1 MIWSCV
7 LGAGT
12 VAVCGLAGREIAG
25 RRVGLLAAALAAIY
39 PNVWVHDGMLALRD
53 RGALHH
59 RCAAPLRVPVP
70 ARPERVAGRVARVSG
85 AASRAWPGPSSVLA
99 LPLVLAPL
107 VLLRRDRPWRQ
118 RLLWL
123 GAGTLATAICITPWL
138 GYNLS
143 RFDRP
148 VYMSDNFGSTLG
160 AANCK
165 ATYYGADIGY
175 KNYDCAR
182 VLAQHF
188 TRTVP
193 HWSTLDESERDFVFR
208 KAALTY
214 IKAHKQRVPFE
225 VAARWVRIAGL
236 YHPTQEID
244 RQHVP
249 AQAAG
254 MAGLPPARQLLPDGG
269 PRDHGRGRHA
279 PAVDRHLAAGR
290 DPGDRA
296 ALRRGTFAQTRYR
309 APAEIA
315 FVLAAAVAID
325 AGITVVR
332 RRSEPAMNPSSRP
345 WGPPDG
351 RDRRG
356 PPADPAARA
365 GSRAS
370 TGLRALAALSV
381 LLTHVAF
388 ASGANSASILGVF
401 FARMDGGVAV
411 FFVLSGFLLYRP
423 FILAHV
429 RGRPRRPRAR
439 SCGGGSCASTLRTG
453 WSSPSS
459 STSSPTS
466 RSRRRRSSSSTTAC

>member
-1 MIWSCV
+1 MPVTKRGFALGLSAIALAGFAIRVVFVVFSRVQHLPLGLGDSAFYSRGANLLADGRGFIDPFLLPAVRQSADHPPLYTMWLAIPSLVWPGHAATPTVDMIWSCV

-25 RRVGLLAAALAAIY
+25 PRVGLLAAALAAIY
-39 PNVWVHDGMLALRD
+39 PNVWVHDGMLLSETAALFTTA
-53 RGALHH
+53 ALLLFAYRFLHAPSGW
-59 RCAAPLRVPVP
+59 RAAWLGLWCGLAGL
-70 ARPERVAGRVARVSG
+70 ARPEL
-85 AASRAWPGPSSVLA
+85 VLA
-99 LPLVLAPL
+99 LPLLLAPL
-107 VLLRRDRPWRQ
+107 VLFRRDHPWKQ

-236 YHPTQEID
+236 YHPTQEIND
-244 RQHVP
+244 NTF
-249 AQAAG
+249 
-254 MAGLPPARQLLPDGG
+254 LLKQPEWLGYLLLISYYAMVVLAIIG
-269 PRDHGRGRHA
+269 AIVMRRRSIAIWPLVA
-279 PAVDRHLAAGR
+279 ILVIVLLSVAV
-290 DPGDRA
+290 
-296 ALRRGTFAQTRYR
+296 TFAQTRYR

-325 AGITVVR
+325 AGITAVR
-332 RRSEPAMNPSSRP
+332 RRAEPAHEPELQ
-345 WGPPDG
+345 
-351 RDRRG
+351 
-356 PPADPAARA
+356 AV
-365 GSRAS
+365 GSA
-370 TGLRALAALSV
+370 
-381 LLTHVAF
+381 
-388 ASGANSASILGVF
+388 
-401 FARMDGGVAV
+401 
-411 FFVLSGFLLYRP
+411 
-423 FILAHV
+423 
-429 RGRPRRPRAR
+429 
-439 SCGGGSCASTLRTG
+439 
-453 WSSPSS
+453 
-459 STSSPTS
+459 
-466 RSRRRRSSSSTTAC
+466 

>member
-1 MIWSCV
+1 MPVTKRGFALGLSAIALAGFAIRVVFVVFSRVQHLPLGLGDSAFYSRGANLLADGRGFIDPFLLPAVRQSADHPPLYTMWLAIPSLVWPGHAATPTVHMIWSCV

-25 RRVGLLAAALAAIY
+25 PRVGLLAAALAAIY
-39 PNVWVHDGMLALRD
+39 PNVWVHDGMLLSETAALFTTA
-53 RGALHH
+53 ALLLFAYRFLHAPNGW
-59 RCAAPLRVPVP
+59 RAAWLGLWCGLAGL
-70 ARPERVAGRVARVSG
+70 ARPEL
-85 AASRAWPGPSSVLA
+85 VLA
-99 LPLVLAPL
+99 LPLLLAPL
-107 VLLRRDRPWRQ
+107 VLFRRDHPWKQ

-236 YHPTQEID
+236 YHPTQEIND
-244 RQHVP
+244 NTF
-249 AQAAG
+249 
-254 MAGLPPARQLLPDGG
+254 LLKQPEWLGYLLLISYYAMVVLAIIG
-269 PRDHGRGRHA
+269 AIVMRRRSIAIWPLVA
-279 PAVDRHLAAGR
+279 ILVIVLLSVAV
-290 DPGDRA
+290 
-296 ALRRGTFAQTRYR
+296 TFAQTRYR

-325 AGITVVR
+325 AGITAVR
-332 RRSEPAMNPSSRP
+332 RRAEPAHEPELQ
-345 WGPPDG
+345 
-351 RDRRG
+351 
-356 PPADPAARA
+356 AV
-365 GSRAS
+365 GSA
-370 TGLRALAALSV
+370 
-381 LLTHVAF
+381 
-388 ASGANSASILGVF
+388 
-401 FARMDGGVAV
+401 
-411 FFVLSGFLLYRP
+411 
-423 FILAHV
+423 
-429 RGRPRRPRAR
+429 
-439 SCGGGSCASTLRTG
+439 
-453 WSSPSS
+453 
-459 STSSPTS
+459 
-466 RSRRRRSSSSTTAC
+466 

>member
-1 MIWSCV
+1 VPVSKRGFALGLTAIALAGFAIRVAFVVFSRVQHLPLGLGDSAFYSRGANLLADGRGFIDPFLLPAVRQSADHPPLYTMWLAIPSFVWPGHAATPTVHMIWSCV

-12 VAVCGLAGREIAG
+12 VVVCGLAGREIAG
-25 RRVGLLAAALAAIY
+25 PRVGLLAAALAAIY
-39 PNVWVHDGMLALRD
+39 PNVWVHDGMLLSETAALFTTAVLLLFAYRF
-53 RGALHH
+53 LHAPSGW
-59 RCAAPLRVPVP
+59 RAAWLGLWCGLAGL
-70 ARPERVAGRVARVSG
+70 ARPEL
-85 AASRAWPGPSSVLA
+85 VLA

-107 VLLRRDRPWRQ
+107 VLLRRDRPWKQ

-123 GAGTLATAICITPWL
+123 GAGTLATAICIGPWL

-214 IKAHKQRVPFE
+214 IKAHEQRVPFE

-244 RQHVP
+244 DNTFLLKQPEWLGYLLLVSYYV
-249 AQAAG
+249 
-254 MAGLPPARQLLPDGG
+254 MAVLAIIGAVVMRRRSIAIWPLVAIPVIVLLSV
-269 PRDHGRGRHA
+269 
-279 PAVDRHLAAGR
+279 AV
-290 DPGDRA
+290 
-296 ALRRGTFAQTRYR
+296 TFAQTRYR

-325 AGITVVR
+325 AGITAVR
-332 RRSEPAMNPSSRP
+332 RRSERVSEPELQTV
-345 WGPPDG
+345 
-351 RDRRG
+351 
-356 PPADPAARA
+356 
-365 GSRAS
+365 GSA
-370 TGLRALAALSV
+370 
-381 LLTHVAF
+381 
-388 ASGANSASILGVF
+388 
-401 FARMDGGVAV
+401 
-411 FFVLSGFLLYRP
+411 
-423 FILAHV
+423 
-429 RGRPRRPRAR
+429 
-439 SCGGGSCASTLRTG
+439 
-453 WSSPSS
+453 
-459 STSSPTS
+459 
-466 RSRRRRSSSSTTAC
+466 